1 MRPPLVN
8 PRRPGVVSVRVDRAN
23 GQHVLLTYRGMKGPL
38 QSKKPLEDVE
48 FPLIIVGATIT
59 GWQQIT
65 TNTVGISFD
74 IDVKDQDYYYIN
86 ESTELLAYGN
96 LPIQGKRG
104 KVR

>member
-23 GQHVLLTYRGMKGPL
+23 GQHVLITYRGMKGPI
-38 QSKKPLEDVE
+38 QFRSPLEPST
-48 FPLIIVGATIT
+48 FPLLISGATIMA
-59 GWQQIT
+59 WEQPT
-65 TNTVGISFD
+65 TNTVGVSLN
-74 IDVKDQDYYYIN
+74 IDVSGKEYYYIN
-86 ESTELLAYGN
+86 ESTDYRAYGN